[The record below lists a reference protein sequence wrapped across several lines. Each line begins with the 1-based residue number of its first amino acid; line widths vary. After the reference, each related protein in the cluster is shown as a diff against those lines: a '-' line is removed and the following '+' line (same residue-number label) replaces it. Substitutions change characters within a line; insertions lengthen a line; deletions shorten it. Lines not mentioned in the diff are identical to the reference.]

1 MYDGMYCVNM
11 DSSVII
17 RRTRDDTNEAAFD
30 RRVSEQAAELREAL
44 AAGRFEG
51 GFVLGLELEGY
62 AVDDD
67 GRLTTV
73 PESAFGTV
81 CERELGRHNAEL
93 NTPPSG
99 FDTAGIAEQERTLTD
114 RVEQL
119 RLAFAG
125 TGRRFVTD
133 GLWTLGP
140 EEGTLAYLTEVDED
154 GYPAGMAPYPRYRA
168 LDADITA
175 HGPVTLSVPGCDRT
189 FDSIMVESLATSMQF
204 HLQPPTDSF
213 VEYFNTAL
221 RTAGPVLALAANAP
235 FLPPELYDDD
245 ADPEV
250 VLSGMAELRLPVFE
264 SMNVD
269 DPGKVRFPGD
279 LDATTDIL
287 DRLLE
292 DRRCAPYLREWVDDG
307 TRESFSDRYWELLH
321 KQGTCWRW
329 VRPVLGP
336 EGPRLEYRLLA
347 AQPTTR
353 DVVAFLA
360 LVTGLVHGAVI
371 TDHPLRTLP
380 WDLAR
385 DGLYTAAR
393 DGIEADLPW
402 VDADGDRTDDP
413 TVVYPDLFALART
426 GLRDR
431 GLPESEVDRLLDP
444 VERRWAARVTPSVW
458 KREQAR
464 ESFDAG
470 SDLGTA
476 IETAQRAYIDRCGE
490 GGSFVDWL

>member
-1 MYDGMYCVNM
+1 MHYGSM
-11 DSSVII
+11 DSASII
-17 RRTRDDTNEAAFD
+17 ERTRDASSREAFD
-30 RRVSEQAAELREAL
+30 QRVWEQAAELREAFES
-44 AAGRFEG
+44 GRFKG
-51 GFVLGLELEGY
+51 GFALGLELEGY

-67 GRLTTV
+67 RRLTAV
-73 PESAFGTV
+73 PDPAFGTV

-99 FDTAGIAEQERTLTD
+99 FDAAGIAEQERTLHD

-125 TGRRFVTD
+125 TGCRFVTD

-140 EEGTLAYLTEVDED
+140 EEGPLAYLTATDED

-175 HGPVTLSVPGCDRT
+175 HGPITLSVPGCRRT

-204 HLQPPTDSF
+204 HLQPPADAF

-235 FLPPELYDDD
+235 FLPPALYEPDV
-245 ADPEV
+245 DPET
-250 VLSGMAELRLPVFE
+250 VLSGMSELRVPVFE
-264 SMNVD
+264 SINVGE
-269 DPGKVRFPGD
+269 PGKVRFPED
-279 LDATTDIL
+279 IESPTDVLDG
-287 DRLLE
+287 LLV

-307 TRESFSDRYWELLH
+307 PRESFADRYWELLH

-336 EGPRLEYRLLA
+336 DGPRLEYRLLA
-347 AQPTTR
+347 AQPTLT

-360 LVTGLVHGAVI
+360 LVTGLVHGAVV
-371 TDHPLRTLP
+371 TDHPLSALP
-380 WDLAR
+380 WS
-385 DGLYTAAR
+385 AAR
-393 DGIEADLPW
+393 DGMYAATRDGFDADLPW
-402 VDADGDRTDDP
+402 VDAAGDRTDDP
-413 TVVYPDLFALART
+413 EEVYPDLFALARA

-431 GLPESEVDRLLDP
+431 GLPDGEVDQLLAP
-444 VERRWAARVTPSVW
+444 VERRWEARATPSEW

-464 ESFDAG
+464 ASFEAG
-470 SDLGTA
+470 ADLTTA

-490 GGSFVDWL
+490 GGSFADWLG